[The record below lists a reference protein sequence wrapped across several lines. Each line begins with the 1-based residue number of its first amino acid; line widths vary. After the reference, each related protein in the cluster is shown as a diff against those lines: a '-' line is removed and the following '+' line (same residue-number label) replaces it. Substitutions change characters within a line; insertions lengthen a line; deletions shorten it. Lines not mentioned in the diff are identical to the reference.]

1 MELDRPVVVYEPEQR
16 VRMGFFACWSLMFR
30 NLVRSR
36 ELVWQ
41 LFRRDFFA
49 TYKQS
54 VLGVS
59 WIVISPIVGILSWVF
74 MNYAG
79 LLNPGD
85 LAVPYPVYVLFGTA
99 VWGLFMDFYGAAASS
114 LSSDDA
120 LLLQANFNHEA
131 LVAKQM
137 ARTVVSMIAN
147 MMLLALVLA
156 LFGVRPDWKAV
167 FFPLTV
173 FPLFFL
179 GAGIGM
185 LVAVLAVVVR
195 DVSKMVATSLGLLM
209 FVTPVIYALG
219 FQNEILQAVIWW
231 NPLTYL
237 VGGARDIVLYGRID
251 HPGGYAWATLFST
264 LVFFLFWRL
273 FFLSEQKVA
282 EKA

>member
-1 MELDRPVVVYEPEQR
+1 
-16 VRMGFFACWSLMFR
+16 
-30 NLVRSR
+30 
-36 ELVWQ
+36 
-41 LFRRDFFA
+41 
-49 TYKQS
+49 
-54 VLGVS
+54 
-59 WIVISPIVGILSWVF
+59 
-74 MNYAG
+74 
-79 LLNPGD
+79 
-85 LAVPYPVYVLFGTA
+85 
-99 VWGLFMDFYGAAASS
+99 
-114 LSSDDA
+114 
-120 LLLQANFNHEA
+120 
-131 LVAKQM
+131 M
-137 ARTVVSMIAN
+137 ARTPKDPCTTTPRPPRRER
-147 MMLLALVLA
+147 
-156 LFGVRPDWKAV
+156 LFVAPAWNWAQKGDTGWWVRPDWKAV

-195 DVSKMVATSLGLLM
+195 DVSKMVATGLGLLM
-209 FVTPVIYALG
+209 FVTPVIYAPD
-219 FQNEILQAVIWW
+219 FQNETLQAVIWW